1 MEIENRR
8 QINDLE
14 TLKVLS
20 DPFRVQLLEAVR
32 SMNLAGDLATV
43 KLLAGRFE
51 RSPKKLY
58 YHINLL
64 EKHDLIR
71 VAETRLVSGIVEK
84 QYQVSALDFVVDE
97 NIFSQTQ
104 SREERESAI
113 ISVVSGFLDATK
125 NEVTQLVRASAD
137 QSEGVQGQKAPNHVS
152 KDYVHLTPEQ
162 VLYFQKRLQEI
173 AHEFAALGSA
183 PDTEETQYYSL
194 TAVFF
199 PVITK

>member
-1 MEIENRR
+1 MKIENRK

-20 DPFRVQLLEAVR
+20 DPFRVQLLEAIR
-32 SMNLAGDLATV
+32 SMNLAGDLATA
-43 KLLAGRFE
+43 KILAERFD

-84 QYQVSALDFVVDE
+84 QYQVSALDFVVDAT
-97 NIFSQTQ
+97 IFSH
-104 SREERESAI
+104 SKNKEEREHAI
-113 ISVVSGFLDATK
+113 ISVISDFLDGTK
-125 NEVTQLVRASAD
+125 NEVIQLVRSSAD
-137 QSEGVQGQKAPNHVS
+137 QNAEAEIANVQNHLS
-152 KDYVHLTPEQ
+152 KDYAHLTPEQ

-173 AHEFAALGSA
+173 ADEFEALGTDPGTA
-183 PDTEETQYYSL
+183 ETQFYSL